1 MLASDLILFFKKIII
16 QPPAQAES
24 HSLCVSIYIYI
35 YIYIYIERE
44 RERERLFLFFYV
56 DTASVRLAC
65 SRGKILLVE

>member
-1 MLASDLILFFKKIII
+1 MLASDLILFLKKIII

-35 YIYIYIERE
+35 YIERE
-44 RERERLFLFFYV
+44 RERERERPFLFFYV